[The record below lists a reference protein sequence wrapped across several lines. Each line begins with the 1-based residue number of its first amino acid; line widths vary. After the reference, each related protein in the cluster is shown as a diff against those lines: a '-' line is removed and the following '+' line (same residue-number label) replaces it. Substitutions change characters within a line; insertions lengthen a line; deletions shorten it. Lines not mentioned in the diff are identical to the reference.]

1 MESTPP
7 INPSQETPKSNRN
20 LIIGVV
26 IAVVL
31 CCCCVVTGAA
41 GYYGY
46 QAYITAQQAVQQFED
61 IQIPEIPS
69 DIPLDPN
76 NLPTGVGEVPTG
88 GLADEGTR
96 SLAWYQIIGYS
107 TDSGC
112 SAPNAQTTTI
122 AVTQQPDSN
131 GEWVEDW
138 NVDCGDGTAKPFKVT
153 FTQANGIVIPIVE
166 LP

>member
-1 MESTPP
+1 M
-7 INPSQETPKSNRN
+7 
-20 LIIGVV
+20 
-26 IAVVL
+26 
-31 CCCCVVTGAA
+31 
-41 GYYGY
+41 
-46 QAYITAQQAVQQFED
+46 
-61 IQIPEIPS
+61 
-69 DIPLDPN
+69 
-76 NLPTGVGEVPTG
+76 GEVPTG